1 MKVGVLGLQGAFIE
15 HIEKFSN
22 INVESV
28 IVKNNNDFDKIDSLV
43 IPGGESTVILKLLRD
58 NNLIDR
64 LNQFIHQ
71 ERKVVMG
78 VCAGL
83 IVLADPEINGL
94 NIEIERNYY
103 GSHNESF
110 IDDNKFQNKLIKGMF
125 IRAPKIKEL
134 KSDDILVISTNTND
148 EITGIKQNNVI
159 GFTFHP
165 ELSNDFD
172 IYHYFISLQKKF
184 LSKIIF

>member
-1 MKVGVLGLQGAFIE
+1 MRVGVLGLQGAFIE
-15 HIEKFSN
+15 HIEKFNELGIDSIIVRNN
-22 INVESV
+22 I
-28 IVKNNNDFDKIDSLV
+28 DFDYINYLI
-43 IPGGESTVILKLLRD
+43 IPGGESTVILKLLKKH
-58 NNLIDR
+58 NLIKR
-64 LNQFIHQ
+64 LKKFIHQ
-71 ERKVVMG
+71 EKKIVMG

-83 IVLADPEINGL
+83 IVLANPEINGL

-134 KSDDILVISTNTND
+134 KSDDILVISKNTNN

-159 GFTFHP
+159 GFSFHP
-165 ELSNDFD
+165 ELSNDFE
-172 IYHYFISLQKKF
+172 IYNYFISL
-184 LSKIIF
+184 